1 MNYAEYEEWIKQA
14 AEAAPET
21 TRLFFAYETVR
32 ALHNRARSA
41 IREQLTGEE
50 IDLIA
55 EILESLEG
63 DPELIREKLEQL
75 DETVYQDP
83 TRKIKYIPDLLEFLC
98 SLAHYVDYRSTGNA
112 AYIAAIGLNIVN
124 VIDCAVSGQVEG
136 YSINDILKA
145 EEMVLEFER
154 QQDIMIPDDDDD
166 DDDDD
171 DIESSSDD

>member
-14 AEAAPET
+14 AELAPET

-32 ALHNRARSA
+32 TLHNRARSA

-50 IDLIA
+50 NDLIT
-55 EILESLEG
+55 EILDGLEG
-63 DPELIREKLEQL
+63 EPELVRDKLEQL

-98 SLAHYVDYRSTGNA
+98 SLAHYVDYRTTSNP
-112 AYIAAIGLNIVN
+112 AYIAAIGLNMVN
-124 VIDCAVSGQVEG
+124 VIDCAVSGKVEG
-136 YSINDILKA
+136 YSINDILQA

-154 QQDIMIPDDDDD
+154 QQDIMMSDDDDAND
-166 DDDDD
+166 D
-171 DIESSSDD
+171 

>member
-14 AEAAPET
+14 ADAAPET

-32 ALHNRARSA
+32 TLHNRARSA

-50 IDLIA
+50 GDLIKA
-55 EILESLEG
+55 ILDNLEG
-63 DPELIREKLEQL
+63 DPELIRDKLEQL

-83 TRKIKYIPDLLEFLC
+83 TRKIRYIPDLLEFLC
-98 SLAHYVDYRSTGNA
+98 SLAHYVDYRSTGNS

-124 VIDCAVSGQVEG
+124 VIDCAVSGKVEG
-136 YSINDILKA
+136 YSINDILSA

-154 QQDIMIPDDDDD
+154 QQDIMIPEDASDLADDT
-166 DDDDD
+166 
-171 DIESSSDD
+171 ESTSNE